1 MVWEPPIGEEI
12 YTHVCLFGQQW
23 PQTVVRAEQTAA
35 APKAEEQIFVDI

>member
-23 PQTVVRAEQTAA
+23 PQTVVEQTAA
-35 APKAEEQIFVDI
+35 APKAEGQIFVDI